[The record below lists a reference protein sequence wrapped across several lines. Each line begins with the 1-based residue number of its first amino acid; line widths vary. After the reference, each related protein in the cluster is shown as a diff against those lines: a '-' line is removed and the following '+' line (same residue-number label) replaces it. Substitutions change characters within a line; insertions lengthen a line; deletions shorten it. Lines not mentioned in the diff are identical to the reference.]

1 MPEVIIR
8 LIPAEEARPLRGAIL
23 RPNLPLEK
31 SVYPGDDAHDTLHL
45 GAYVM
50 DELVG
55 VASVFHQPPPGESL
69 SAAWRLRGMAV
80 RTNAQGRGYGR
91 ALLEHCI
98 AHVAKQGGTLFWC
111 NGRTSALSFYRSFGL
126 EPRGEEFDVPDSGSH
141 FVLHLRINQPTP

>member
-126 EPRGEEFDVPDSGSH
+126 EPRGEEFDVPDSGRH
-141 FVLHLRINQPTP
+141 FVLHLRINQPAP